1 MHSRSGSFRRA
12 NEKTAL
18 VKLISEGQVPDH
30 MTSCDLKHQVMWFL
44 HHQITRQ
51 DLQYLEILGHGN
63 GGTVYRLETCWWFV
77 RPGFKTGFFQNF
89 PPAIQGDNGGEG
101 DRIGRHT
108 RRAETDY
115 GRTGHPSQ
123 GVSYLPSLPP
133 PPSSV
138 LPPLHP
144 LLLPF
149 LAFPLSPSVTTI
161 YHQCF
166 LPFSLLLS
174 PPLSPQCDSS
184 YIIGFY
190 GAFFAEN
197 RY

>member
-1 MHSRSGSFRRA
+1 M
-12 NEKTAL
+12 
-18 VKLISEGQVPDH
+18 
-30 MTSCDLKHQVMWFL
+30 
-44 HHQITRQ
+44 
-51 DLQYLEILGHGN
+51 
-63 GGTVYRLETCWWFV
+63 YRLETCWLFV

-174 PPLSPQCDSS
+174 PHSVILATSLAFTVPSSPKTGINHHLLTDPSTMS
-184 YIIGFY
+184 GDDFVLIYKPFSDVIVIK
-190 GAFFAEN
+190 
-197 RY
+197 